1 MEDIIKIVKSL
12 EDSGLLF
19 KWVTE
24 TVQNKVKEQKRGFLS
39 RLLGTIGASI
49 LRKILSDQ
57 CMNRAEMIQRIKRAG
72 ERIVRVGYGCRSSN
86 SFALQNKTI
95 K

>member
-24 TVQNKVKEQKRGFLS
+24 TVQNKIKEKKRGCLS
-39 RLLGTIGASI
+39 RLLGRIAASL
-49 LRKILSDQ
+49 LRNILSDQ
-57 CMNRAEMIQRIKRAG
+57 CMNRAEMIQIIKRAG
-72 ERIVRVGYGCRSSN
+72 ERIVRADYGCRFSN